1 MDGRLLLVSTI
12 VALACAVLCGLAP
25 ALQSTRADLVTG
37 LKTGLTDSVGRKRFW
52 GRNLLVVAQV
62 ATCMMLLTAS
72 FLLARSFRNTTVGGL
87 GYPTD
92 HLLMVRLD
100 PRLVQYDA
108 AQTQHFYEQ
117 LLARVRQAPGVR
129 SAGLT
134 QNPPLSLGKFDVLSF
149 VPDAFDMPTDRE
161 AFTAPMDAIDEGFFN
176 TMGLPIVSGRGFLAT
191 DAADQ
196 PRVAVVNEQFV
207 KRYWPG
213 GNGVGK
219 RLWLDRRNG
228 TSVEIVGVTKTV
240 KYRAT
245 GEKPTEFVYLPLPQH
260 REARMLLLVRT
271 SADPLEMV
279 APVRDIVRALEPNLP
294 LLETRT
300 YDDLYRYHVVEG
312 PGVAIQMSVLMGVVA
327 LLLAMVGLY
336 GLVAYNVS
344 RRTREIG
351 IRMALGAGP
360 AMAFRLVMRQGL
372 VLVGL
377 GSALGMMMAF
387 GIERLIKA
395 AIFNVGGVDLL
406 VYLVVVPLVVLVTL
420 LAAYGPARRASRIAP
435 TLALRSD

>member
-1 MDGRLLLVSTI
+1 
-12 VALACAVLCGLAP
+12 
-25 ALQSTRADLVTG
+25 
-37 LKTGLTDSVGRKRFW
+37 
-52 GRNLLVVAQV
+52 
-62 ATCMMLLTAS
+62 
-72 FLLARSFRNTTVGGL
+72 
-87 GYPTD
+87 
-92 HLLMVRLD
+92 
-100 PRLVQYDA
+100 
-108 AQTQHFYEQ
+108 
-117 LLARVRQAPGVR
+117 
-129 SAGLT
+129 
-134 QNPPLSLGKFDVLSF
+134 
-149 VPDAFDMPTDRE
+149 
-161 AFTAPMDAIDEGFFN
+161 
-176 TMGLPIVSGRGFLAT
+176 
-191 DAADQ
+191 
-196 PRVAVVNEQFV
+196 
-207 KRYWPG
+207 
-213 GNGVGK
+213 
-219 RLWLDRRNG
+219 
-228 TSVEIVGVTKTV
+228 
-240 KYRAT
+240 
-245 GEKPTEFVYLPLPQH
+245 
-260 REARMLLLVRT
+260 MLLLVRT